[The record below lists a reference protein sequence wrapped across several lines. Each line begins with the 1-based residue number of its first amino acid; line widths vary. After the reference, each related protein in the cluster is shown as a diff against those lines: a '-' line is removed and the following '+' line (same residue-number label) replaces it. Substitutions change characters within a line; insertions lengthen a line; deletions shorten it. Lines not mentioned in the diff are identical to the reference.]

1 MAEVFL
7 GSFPAISRDLGF
19 LPHPVSHPDPLPPPT
34 NRAGLRLQAPFHPAC
49 NSFLPP
55 SSLSPEKK
63 NKKKRVRWKTGRE
76 IVIFSS
82 QRWTEVTL
90 QLERKLNTAS
100 SSLSERTERR
110 GQRKRGVTKVVPC
123 EGWKW
128 SLGKTGIDTLNTAP
142 SYSPCFPSQTTLQSP
157 IVDKMG
163 PIIGVESGLLF
174 FCRSA
179 LLYRHFH
186 PLHSLLLTRL
196 RSINLRY
203 HSSQLVHPWVG
214 TKPGEALHMDATS
227 LRSGLPMK
235 CPQLITY
242 IKTILYL
249 YLKCYDTLCLNSS

>member
-110 GQRKRGVTKVVPC
+110 GQREKGGNQSGSMWGMEVK
-123 EGWKW
+123 
-128 SLGKTGIDTLNTAP
+128 SGKDR
-142 SYSPCFPSQTTLQSP
+142 
-157 IVDKMG
+157 D
-163 PIIGVESGLLF
+163 
-174 FCRSA
+174 
-179 LLYRHFH
+179 RHPEH
-186 PLHSLLLTRL
+186 RSLLLPL
-196 RSINLRY
+196 
-203 HSSQLVHPWVG
+203 
-214 TKPGEALHMDATS
+214 
-227 LRSGLPMK
+227 LP
-235 CPQLITY
+235 LSNH
-242 IKTILYL
+242 LAE
-249 YLKCYDTLCLNSS
+249 SHRW